1 MYLTK
6 NEILYSIYISSFEQ
20 IKKNSNSKDQKY
32 STISEICKKLNE
44 SKNILDD
51 FQHLQ
56 KMSLIL
62 VDPLE
67 NYTNKTL
74 DIILI
79 AIEQIIKDELINKS
93 ILQKMIEP
101 LLNNL
106 MNYLDKN
113 EVNLKL
119 NQKILNICELIYSNN
134 FLFIHNNNFK
144 NILEICI
151 KIFLLD
157 TENNHVHKSFIY
169 FINKMISNTIP
180 NKISTES
187 NNEYISNYIINKES
201 SKKVLDKNEFKRN
214 AQLNSFIFFNKLYI
228 DFLINIIE
236 IQSNLSSD
244 EEDDNENENLIN
256 KYINI
261 ITKMNKSSN
270 QDQDNEQKDNIN
282 SFKEE
287 LESLNL
293 MKLNLHYIKA
303 EGKIAGDKIGK
314 YGWCI
319 LCRKTSNYWSNS
331 LNFPFCDCNNSCEKE
346 LINFLSNL
354 YSKNDYINMLL
365 FLSKN
370 SVYYINS
377 SNENQKNKLIKEKE
391 TDLCLRTIKEMLI
404 KGVAIFKDDAD
415 AIIIIREIFNECI
428 LKNALSRN
436 IKIVQLSL
444 ELFKI
449 IFKHYRYYLKENI
462 ELFFSK
468 VFINFLE
475 SEDRGFN
482 FKEIAIDN
490 LSTLLDISN
499 FLIEIYVNYDLDSN
513 SMAIFCVIINLFT
526 KIMNGLYLNKKYQ
539 NTFKN
544 AQENSILVDKTFNFL
559 NKFISNLN
567 GVIEKNI
574 INEKQLSF
582 STPMTDTNN
591 NDNEIVI
598 KENKIGDII
607 CKSIEVFNN
616 GKTIDECISFLQ
628 KYKIIVCED
637 SFNKMK
643 NVYINDYNNNT
654 IQKDYLSIL
663 SDEEN
668 RTINELK
675 KYYLSLYNEKE
686 DKTEIESFFN
696 SNINHLLFFITNV
709 KKEELQDIIYNSYIA
724 FEMAYYIRL
733 NIRSLSTAKL
743 RNYLFYDNPINNK
756 ILHYYIYSFDF
767 KDKNI
772 FESMKILFSQIPE
785 ISDEKIVNKII
796 LIFGQKFFE
805 DNPNSFDNIDYCY
818 YIAFSLIHLNDELYQ
833 NDNKQNISFNYFVQT
848 INSIISE
855 NDNIDIK
862 YLENIYNQL
871 LKEPLTFFNDENK
884 LKSKL
889 DKNHFVT
896 NIENSSIKKLVN
908 FSCNNLSSIYFQL
921 LNESIIKNKKD
932 LFLICIEKIL
942 NISKICGML
951 KIDSAQEAYT
961 NMILSLINL
970 NERDEL
976 SDIMI
981 ELILKLMTY
990 INDNCQS
997 IRKSWMQILLLI
1009 SKLEYYLLE
1018 PEETII
1024 NNMRNNKAT
1033 KFSEKDIKLFLKK
1046 RSTLSINI
1054 SDAVCE
1060 AIFSKTELLDNTSIV
1075 NFISDL
1081 CEVSKQELN
1090 SNLTPRFFSLNKL
1103 IAITEFNIQRI
1114 QFHWNKLWKI
1124 ISEYLIELICNYP
1137 KENLWKFTLDSLKQI
1152 VGKII
1157 SNQNFSIYNFQMEL
1171 FKPFEII
1178 FNKTSRIPERGEL
1191 VIDSINYLVM
1201 KFGKDIYSGWI
1212 IIFRLLRI
1220 AFQRKSSKINEN
1232 IKNILQLVYE
1242 KINILLDNNLEI
1254 FREYVECLCFL
1265 YIDKSMK
1272 QFAFNIIVDILSKI
1286 VNNEKN
1292 AQNIMK
1298 TPKSNKIF
1306 EYIRIFFYSIDDLIT
1321 INVFEYFR
1329 LLFEII
1335 NHNRKIF
1342 FSEELNIFLYIYFSY
1357 FKLYITTILLSNYDN
1372 RFSLI
1377 DYMEDD
1383 ENQNVTYKH
1392 LTGDN
1397 IPKNI
1402 IVYLQKCLD
1411 YLINDF
1417 ITEESKEYSYIFNRI
1432 DNKKEQKLK
1441 IIGLMEEI
1449 KDQCKSNKT
1458 YNYLNV
1464 KISQYINLDENNYE
1478 LAIKYF
1484 LEKFKNIY
1492 CESDNSNSSIYKY
1505 NYFFIDLILS
1515 IIQLSILNSKSD
1527 LIYKTVI
1534 NVISSSIKEI
1544 NQPPEKL
1551 MKNNIFILRIISFSK
1566 LIFKSEA
1573 DINKF
1578 IKYALDYSNYIL
1590 EFIKLIPNGLV
1601 DIYKLIS
1608 KLFNKILLI
1617 DVNNNNFERYK
1628 IFNSNL
1634 TIELLNKL
1642 QDIQIFILSNNINN
1656 LKEIKNEDDINVLI
1670 HLNKIYDKYRIG
1682 NLENSLINKI
1692 YINEMENIVPKFI
1705 NYYHNKD
1712 LEIIYECVTN
1722 FIGSANHNIRKSA
1735 KTLLKTFVQ
1744 IKLINL
1750 NNKHVN

>member
-591 NDNEIVI
+591 NDNEIVL

-607 CKSIEVFNN
+607 GKSIEVFNN
-616 GKTIDECISFLQ
+616 GKSIDECLSFLQ
-628 KYKIIVCED
+628 KYKIIISED

-1171 FKPFEII
+1171 FRPFEII

-1402 IVYLQKCLD
+1402 IVYLQKSLD

-1735 KTLLKTFVQ
+1735 KTLLKSFVQ

>member
-157 TENNHVHKSFIY
+157 TENNHVYKSFIF

-404 KGVAIFKDDAD
+404 KGVVIFKNDAD
-415 AIIIIREIFNECI
+415 VIIIIREIFNECI

-591 NDNEIVI
+591 NDIEIVF

-607 CKSIEVFNN
+607 DKSIEVFNN
-616 GKTIDECISFLQ
+616 GKTIDECLSFLQ

-743 RNYLFYDNPINNK
+743 RSYLFYDNPINNK

-990 INDNCQS
+990 INDNCQY

-1171 FKPFEII
+1171 FRPFEII

-1335 NHNRKIF
+1335 NHNKKIF

-1617 DVNNNNFERYK
+1617 DVNNNNFEKYK

-1656 LKEIKNEDDINVLI
+1656 LKELKNADDINVLI

-1735 KTLLKTFVQ
+1735 KTLLKSFVQ

>member
-44 SKNILDD
+44 SKNILDN

-157 TENNHVHKSFIY
+157 TENNHVYKSFIF

-303 EGKIAGDKIGK
+303 ESKIAGDKIGK

-319 LCRKTSNYWSNS
+319 LCKKTSNYWSNS

-404 KGVAIFKDDAD
+404 KGVVIFKNDAD
-415 AIIIIREIFNECI
+415 VIIIIREIFNECI
-428 LKNALSRN
+428 LKNALSKN

-544 AQENSILVDKTFNFL
+544 SQENSILVDKTFNFL

-567 GVIEKNI
+567 GVIEKNL

-628 KYKIIVCED
+628 NYKIIVCED

-743 RNYLFYDNPINNK
+743 RSYLFYDNPINNK

-990 INDNCQS
+990 INDNCQY

-1171 FKPFEII
+1171 FRPFEII

-1212 IIFRLLRI
+1212 VIFRLLRI

-1335 NHNRKIF
+1335 NHNKKIF

-1492 CESDNSNSSIYKY
+1492 CESDNSNSSVYKY

-1551 MKNNIFILRIISFSK
+1551 MKNNNFILRIISFSK

-1617 DVNNNNFERYK
+1617 DVNNNNFEKYK

-1656 LKEIKNEDDINVLI
+1656 LKEIKNVDDINVLI

>member
-6 NEILYSIYISSFEQ
+6 KEILYSIYISSFEQ
-20 IKKNSNSKDQKY
+20 LKKNSNEKDQKY
-32 STISEICKKLNE
+32 TIISEICKKLNE

-51 FQHLQ
+51 FNHLQ

-67 NYTNKTL
+67 NYTNKTI

-79 AIEQIIKDELINKS
+79 ALEQIIKDELINKS

-106 MNYLDKN
+106 LNYLDKN

-144 NILEICI
+144 NILEICR
-151 KIFLLD
+151 KIYLLD
-157 TENNHVHKSFIY
+157 IENNHIYKSFIS

-180 NKISTES
+180 NKISAES
-187 NNEYISNYIINKES
+187 NTEYISNYIHNKDS
-201 SKKVLDKNEFKRN
+201 SKKVLDKNESRRN

-228 DFLINIIE
+228 DFLIDLIE

-244 EEDDNENENLIN
+244 EEDENEYENLIN

-261 ITKMNKSSN
+261 IKKINKSSIP
-270 QDQDNEQKDNIN
+270 DNEQKNNI
-282 SFKEE
+282 SLFKEE
-287 LESLNL
+287 LASLNL
-293 MKLNLHYIKA
+293 MKLNLHYIKS
-303 EGKIAGDKIGK
+303 EGKITGDKIGK

-319 LCRKTSNYWSNS
+319 LCRKTSNYWSDS
-331 LNFPFCDCNNSCEKE
+331 LNFPICDCNNSCEKE

-377 SNENQKNKLIKEKE
+377 SNENQKTKLIKEKE

-404 KGVAIFKDDAD
+404 KGVAYFKNDAD
-415 AIIIIREIFNECI
+415 VIVIIREIFNECI
-428 LKNALSRN
+428 LKNALSKN

-449 IFKHYRYYLKENI
+449 IFKNFRSYLKENI
-462 ELFFSK
+462 ELFFRK

-490 LSTLLDISN
+490 LSALLDISN
-499 FLIEIYVNYDLDSN
+499 FLIEIYVNYDLDSE

-544 AQENSILVDKTFNFL
+544 PQEKSILVDKTFNFL
-559 NKFISNLN
+559 NKFINNLN
-567 GVIEKNI
+567 GAVEKNL
-574 INEKQLSF
+574 INEKQKSYPAL
-582 STPMTDTNN
+582 MTDSNN
-591 NDNEIVI
+591 SDILGDI
-598 KENKIGDII
+598 KENKISDII
-607 CKSIEVFNN
+607 DKSIEVFNN
-616 GKTIDECISFLQ
+616 GKSIDECLSFLK
-628 KYKIIVCED
+628 KYKIIVNED

-643 NVYINDYNNNT
+643 NIYINDYNNNT
-654 IQKDYLSIL
+654 IQKDYLPIL

-668 RTINELK
+668 KIINELK
-675 KYYLSLYNEKE
+675 EYYLSLFNEKE
-686 DKTEIESFFN
+686 DKTEIESFLN
-696 SNINHLLFFITNV
+696 SNINHLLFFITNE
-709 KKEELQDIIYNSYIA
+709 KKENLQDINYNSYIS
-724 FEMAYYIRL
+724 FEMALYMRL
-733 NIRSLSTAKL
+733 NIRSLSLVKL
-743 RNYLFYDNPINNK
+743 GNYLFLDNPLNEN

-785 ISDEKIVNKII
+785 ISDEKILNKII

-805 DNPNSFDNIDYCY
+805 DNLNEFNNIDYCY
-818 YIAFSLIHLNDELYQ
+818 YIAFYLFYLNDELHQ
-833 NDNKQNISFNYFVQT
+833 NDNKQNISFNNFVQN

-855 NDNIDIK
+855 NHNIDIK
-862 YLENIYNQL
+862 YLENIYNQI
-871 LKEPLTFFNDENK
+871 LKESLTFLNNENK

-889 DKNHFVT
+889 DKNSYVT
-896 NIENSSIKKLVN
+896 NIDNNSIKKLVN

-921 LNESIIKNKKD
+921 LNVSIIKNKKD
-932 LFLICIEKIL
+932 LFLICIENIL
-942 NISKICGML
+942 TISKICGML
-951 KIDSAQEAYT
+951 KIDSAQESYT
-961 NMILSLINL
+961 NMILSIINL
-970 NERDEL
+970 NEKDEL

-990 INDNCQS
+990 INDNCQY

-1018 PEETII
+1018 PEETVIY
-1024 NNMRNNKAT
+1024 NMKNNKAT
-1033 KFSEKDIKLFLKK
+1033 KFSEKDIKLFIKK
-1046 RSTLSINI
+1046 RATLSINI

-1060 AIFSKTELLDNTSIV
+1060 AVFSKTELLDNISIV

-1090 SNLTPRFFSLNKL
+1090 SYLTPRFFSLNKL
-1103 IAITEFNIQRI
+1103 IEISEFNIQRI
-1114 QFHWNKLWKI
+1114 QFHWNKFWKI
-1124 ISEYLIELICNYP
+1124 ISDYLIELICNYP
-1137 KENLWKFTLDSLKQI
+1137 KENLWKSSLDSLKQI
-1152 VGKII
+1152 VAKII
-1157 SNQNFSIYNFQMEL
+1157 TIQKFSIYNFQMEI
-1171 FKPFEII
+1171 FRPFEII
-1178 FNKTSRIPERGEL
+1178 FNKSSRTPERGEL

-1201 KFGKDIYSGWI
+1201 KFSKDIYSGWI
-1212 IIFRLLRI
+1212 VIFRLLRI
-1220 AFQRKSSKINEN
+1220 AFQRKSNKINEN

-1242 KINILLDNNLEI
+1242 NINILLNNNLEI
-1254 FREYVECLCFL
+1254 FREYIECLCFL

-1292 AQNIMK
+1292 VQNIMK
-1298 TPKSNKIF
+1298 TPNSNKIY
-1306 EYIRIFFYSIDDLIT
+1306 EYIKIFFYSIDDLIT

-1335 NHNRKIF
+1335 NHNKKIF
-1342 FSEELNIFLYIYFSY
+1342 FSEELNIFLYIYYSY

-1372 RFSLI
+1372 RFSFI
-1377 DYMEDD
+1377 DFMKDD
-1383 ENQNVTYKH
+1383 ESQNIIYKH
-1392 LTGDN
+1392 LTEN
-1397 IPKNI
+1397 NLPNNI
-1402 IVYLQKCLD
+1402 IVYSQKSLD

-1417 ITEESKEYSYIFNRI
+1417 SSDESKEYPYIFNEKENI
-1432 DNKKEQKLK
+1432 KEQKIK

-1449 KDQCKSNKT
+1449 KDQYKSHKA

-1464 KISQYINLDENNYE
+1464 KISQYSNLDESNYE
-1478 LAIKYF
+1478 LSIKYF

-1492 CESDNSNSSIYKY
+1492 IESDNSKTSVYKY

-1515 IIQLSILNSKSD
+1515 IIQLSILNSKSN
-1527 LIYKTVI
+1527 LIFQTVLKI
-1534 NVISSSIKEI
+1534 ISSSINEI

-1551 MKNNIFILRIISFSK
+1551 MNNNIFILRIISYSK
-1566 LIFKSEA
+1566 LILKSEE
-1573 DINKF
+1573 DIEKF

-1601 DIYKLIS
+1601 DIYKLVS
-1608 KLFNKILLI
+1608 RLLNKILLI
-1617 DVNNNNFERYK
+1617 DINNNFEKYK
-1628 IFNSNL
+1628 IFNSDL
-1634 TIELLNKL
+1634 TIELLSKL
-1642 QDIQIFILSNNINN
+1642 QDIQIFILSTNTNN
-1656 LKEIKNEDDINVLI
+1656 LKELKNTDDIDALI
-1670 HLNKIYDKYRIG
+1670 NLNKIYDKYKIG
-1682 NLENSLINKI
+1682 KLENSLINKI
-1692 YINEMENIVPKFI
+1692 YINEMENILPKFN

-1712 LEIIYECVTN
+1712 IEIIYECVTN
-1722 FIGSANHNIRKSA
+1722 FIGSANKNIRKSA
-1735 KTLLKTFVQ
+1735 KILLKSFIQT
-1744 IKLINL
+1744 KLINL

>member
-51 FQHLQ
+51 FHHLQ

-67 NYTNKTL
+67 NYTNKTI

-113 EVNLKL
+113 EANPKL
-119 NQKILNICELIYSNN
+119 NQKILNVCELIYSNN

-151 KIFLLD
+151 KIYLLE
-157 TENNHVHKSFIY
+157 TENNHVYKSFIL

-187 NNEYISNYIINKES
+187 NNEYIINCIHNKES
-201 SKKVLDKNEFKRN
+201 SKKLLDKNECKRN
-214 AQLNSFIFFNKLYI
+214 AQLNSFNFFNKLYI
-228 DFLINIIE
+228 DFLIDIIE
-236 IQSNLSSD
+236 IQLNLSSD
-244 EEDDNENENLIN
+244 EEDENENENLIN

-261 ITKMNKSSN
+261 ITKMNKSSI
-270 QDQDNEQKDNIN
+270 QDQDNKQKNNIN

-293 MKLNLHYIKA
+293 MKLNLHYIKT
-303 EGKIAGDKIGK
+303 EGKITGDKIGK

-331 LNFPFCDCNNSCEKE
+331 LNFPICDSNNSCEKE

-391 TDLCLRTIKEMLI
+391 TDLCLRAIKEMLI
-404 KGVAIFKDDAD
+404 KGVVNFKNDAD
-415 AIIIIREIFNECI
+415 VIIIIREIFNECI
-428 LKNALSRN
+428 LKNALSKN

-462 ELFFSK
+462 ELFFRK

-490 LSTLLDISN
+490 LSSLLDISN

-567 GVIEKNI
+567 GVIEKNL
-574 INEKQLSF
+574 INEKQIFF
-582 STPMTDTNN
+582 SVPMADSSNIDIET
-591 NDNEIVI
+591 IL

-607 CKSIEVFNN
+607 DKSIDVFNN
-616 GKTIDECISFLQ
+616 GKTIDECLSFLQ
-628 KYKIIVCED
+628 NYKIIVSED

-643 NVYINDYNNNT
+643 NIYINDYNNNT
-654 IQKDYLSIL
+654 MKKNYLSIL

-686 DKTEIESFFN
+686 DKTDIESFFG
-696 SNINHLLFFITNV
+696 SNFNHLLFFITNV
-709 KKEELQDIIYNSYIA
+709 KKEELQDIIYNSYVA

-733 NIRSLSTAKL
+733 NIRALSIAKL
-743 RNYLFYDNPINNK
+743 GNYLFYDNPINDK
-756 ILHYYIYSFDF
+756 ILHYFIFSFDF

-805 DNPNSFDNIDYCY
+805 DNPNAFDNIDYCY
-818 YIAFSLIHLNDELYQ
+818 YIAFSLIHLNDELYH
-833 NDNKQNISFNYFVQT
+833 NDNKQNISFNYFVQN

-855 NDNIDIK
+855 NHNINIK
-862 YLENIYNQL
+862 YLENIYNQI

-889 DKNHFVT
+889 DKNHYVT

-990 INDNCQS
+990 INDNCQY

-1024 NNMRNNKAT
+1024 NNMRSNKAT

-1090 SNLTPRFFSLNKL
+1090 SFLTPRFFSLNKL

-1114 QFHWNKLWKI
+1114 QFHWNKIWKI

-1137 KENLWKFTLDSLKQI
+1137 KENLWKFTLDSLKLI

-1157 SNQNFSIYNFQMEL
+1157 SNQKFSIYNFQMEL
-1171 FKPFEII
+1171 FRPFEII

-1201 KFGKDIYSGWI
+1201 KFSKDIYSGWI

-1232 IKNILQLVYE
+1232 IKNILQFLYE
-1242 KINILLDNNLEI
+1242 KIDILLNNNFII
-1254 FREYVECLCFL
+1254 FREYIECLSFL

-1298 TPKSNKIF
+1298 TPNSNKIF
-1306 EYIRIFFYSIDDLIT
+1306 EYIRIFFYSIDDLIA

-1335 NHNRKIF
+1335 NHNKKIF

-1357 FKLYITTILLSNYDN
+1357 FKLYIATILLSNYDN

-1377 DYMEDD
+1377 DYKEED
-1383 ENQNVTYKH
+1383 ENKNIVYKH

-1402 IVYLQKCLD
+1402 IEYLQKSLD
-1411 YLINDF
+1411 NLINDF
-1417 ITEESKEYSYIFNRI
+1417 ISEESKEYSYIFNGK
-1432 DNKKEQKLK
+1432 DNIKEQKLK
-1441 IIGLMEEI
+1441 IIGLMKEI
-1449 KDQCKSNKT
+1449 KDQYISNKT

-1464 KISQYINLDENNYE
+1464 KISQYINLDKSNYE
-1478 LAIKYF
+1478 LSIKYF

-1492 CESDNSNSSIYKY
+1492 CESDNSNNSTYKY

-1527 LIYKTVI
+1527 LIYKTVLNI
-1534 NVISSSIKEI
+1534 ISSSIKEI
-1544 NQPPEKL
+1544 NQPPEKI
-1551 MKNNIFILRIISFSK
+1551 MNNNIFILRIISFSK
-1566 LIFKSEA
+1566 LTLKSET
-1573 DINKF
+1573 DIYKF
-1578 IKYALDYSNYIL
+1578 IKYAFDYSNYIL

-1601 DIYKLIS
+1601 DIYKLVS
-1608 KLFNKILLI
+1608 KLLNKILLI
-1617 DVNNNNFERYK
+1617 DINNNSIEKYK

-1634 TIELLNKL
+1634 TIELLSKL
-1642 QDIQIFILSNNINN
+1642 QEIQIFILSTNTNN
-1656 LKEIKNEDDINVLI
+1656 LKEIKNTDDINALI
-1670 HLNKIYDKYRIG
+1670 NLNKIYDKYQIAK
-1682 NLENSLINKI
+1682 LENSLINKI
-1692 YINEMENIVPKFI
+1692 YINEMENILPKFI

-1712 LEIIYECVTN
+1712 IEIIYECVTN

-1735 KTLLKTFVQ
+1735 KTLLKSFVQ